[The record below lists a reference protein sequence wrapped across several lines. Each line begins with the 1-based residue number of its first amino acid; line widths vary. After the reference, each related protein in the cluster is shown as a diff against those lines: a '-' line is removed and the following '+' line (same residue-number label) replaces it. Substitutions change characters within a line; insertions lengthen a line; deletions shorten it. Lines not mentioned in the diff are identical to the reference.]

1 MDVKRTGRSRK
12 VLLAVAAAAA
22 VGVAG
27 CSSGGSDR
35 AAAPPVPSD
44 PVSASAGASAG
55 ASGTAS
61 PEPTEAPTPT
71 GAPAPSATCADT
83 TLLGDTELSGYLVR
97 LPGSLRIIDLG
108 VYMSLDGLH
117 LDTQE
122 SKRFCAPVPVKITR
136 FAVRMSQVGPGA
148 TGRPSYSYRPLDTVE
163 VPLGPAN
170 GVAPGSAPPETS
182 QCSGVLSVVHTGAP
196 VEDTELPERL
206 NLVTPNPAPTGPYS
220 QQVKVTGA
228 RLVTAGLVL
237 PADTRGC

>member
-1 MDVKRTGRSRK
+1 MTPSATVSPSAT
-12 VLLAVAAAAA
+12 A
-22 VGVAG
+22 
-27 CSSGGSDR
+27 SD
-35 AAAPPVPSD
+35 
-44 PVSASAGASAG
+44 
-55 ASGTAS
+55 TAS
-61 PEPTEAPTPT
+61 PDPTPTEAPSPT
-71 GAPAPSATCADT
+71 ATCVDP

-108 VYMSLDGLH
+108 VFMSLDGLH

-122 SKRFCAPVPVKITR
+122 AKRFCAPVQVKITR
-136 FAVRMSQVGPGA
+136 FAVRLSNYGVGA

-170 GVAPGSAPPETS
+170 GVAPGSTPPATAP
-182 QCSGVLSVVHTGAP
+182 CSGVLSVVHTGAP

-206 NLVTPNPAPTGPYS
+206 NLVAPSPAPTGPYS
-220 QQVKVTGA
+220 QQIRVTGA